1 MALCMPE
8 EYEGALVDM
17 LASEAV
23 QGFRE
28 FGDELFGMD
37 FAPVFDSLIDPV
49 NESFGSNFDRRTGPD
64 GTPWKEH
71 AAYTI
76 QRMGPHPL
84 LMWTG
89 AMIFSLE
96 SRSGANRIEQLTSSS
111 LTIGTDLFYA
121 PWQQYGTGRIPARP
135 FVWMIGSDVEAITEL
150 FADGVLERLSG

>member
-1 MALCMPE
+1 MALRMSE
-8 EYEGALVDM
+8 EHQGAVMDF
-17 LASEAV
+17 LASDAV

-28 FGDELFGMD
+28 FGDELLGMD
-37 FAPVFDSLIDPV
+37 FGPVFGSLIDPV
-49 NESFGSNFDRRTGPD
+49 NESFGSNFDRKTGPD

-76 QRMGPHPL
+76 QKMGPHPL

-96 SRSGANRIEQLTSSS
+96 SRSAANRIEQLTSSS

-121 PWQQYGTGRIPARP
+121 PWQQYGTRRIPARP